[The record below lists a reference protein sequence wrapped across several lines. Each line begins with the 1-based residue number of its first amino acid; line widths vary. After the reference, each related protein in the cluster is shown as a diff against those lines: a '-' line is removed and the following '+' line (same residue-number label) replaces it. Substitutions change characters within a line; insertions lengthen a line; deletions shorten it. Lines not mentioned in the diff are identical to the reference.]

1 MVTVGINGFGRI
13 GKMVFRILHERGVEV
28 ALINDLIGGKS
39 LAYLLKYDSVYG
51 RFPGEI
57 NWTDDHLIVDGKKIL
72 ISTVRDP
79 AKLEWDRAGVDVVV
93 ESTGVLGHRPDAEKH
108 LQAGARKVIITA
120 HAKEPDIEIV
130 LGVNEDAYDPEKHH
144 ILSNASCTTNSV
156 APVMKVLDEAFGVE
170 AALLTSIHSFTS
182 SQRLLDTTHKTDPR
196 RGRAATMN
204 IVPTTTGAA
213 RATGAVL
220 PQLKGIF
227 EGLAFRIPTPTGS
240 ISDITINLKRTAS
253 VDEINAVLKRAA
265 EEGPM
270 KGILAYTEEPIVLT
284 DIVGDPHSA
293 IVDGGLTKTLG
304 RMAKVFSWYD
314 NEWGYSNRV
323 ADLVELVAEGL

>member
-1 MVTVGINGFGRI
+1 MTTVGINGFGRI
-13 GKMVFRILHERGVEV
+13 GKMVFRILHERGVRV
-28 ALINDLIGGKS
+28 GLINDLIGGKS

-57 NWTDDHLIVDGKKIL
+57 SWTDDHLIVDGRKIL
-72 ISTVRDP
+72 VSTVRDP
-79 AKLEWDRAGVDVVV
+79 AKLDWGAVGADVVV
-93 ESTGVLGHRPDAEKH
+93 ESTGVLGHRADAEKH

-120 HAKEPDIEIV
+120 HAKQPDLEIV
-130 LGVNEDAYDPEKHH
+130 LGVNEGQYDPAKHH

-156 APVMKVLDEAFGVE
+156 APVMKVLDESFGVE
-170 AALLTSIHSFTS
+170 AALLTTVHSFTS
-182 SQRLLDTTHKTDPR
+182 SQRLLDTTHKKDPR
-196 RGRAATMN
+196 RGRAAAIN

-213 RATGAVL
+213 KATAAVL
-220 PQLKGIF
+220 PQLDGIF

-240 ISDITINLKRTAS
+240 ISDITVNLKREAS
-253 VDEINAVLKRAA
+253 PKEINAALKSAA
-265 EEGPM
+265 EGPM
-270 KGILAYTEEPIVLT
+270 KGVLAYTEEPIVLT
-284 DIVGDPHSA
+284 DIVGDPHSG

-323 ADLVELVAEGL
+323 ADLVQLVAGAI

>member
-13 GKMVFRILHERGVEV
+13 GKMVFRILHERGVKV

-51 RFPGEI
+51 RFPGDI
-57 NWTDDHLIVDGKKIL
+57 SWTDDHLIVDGRKIL
-72 ISTVRDP
+72 VSTVRDP

-93 ESTGVLGHRPDAEKH
+93 ESTGVLGHRADAVKH

-120 HAKEPDIEIV
+120 HARQPDVEIV
-130 LGVNEDAYDPEKHH
+130 LGVNDAHYDPASHH

-156 APVMKVLDEAFGVE
+156 APVMKVLDEVFGVE
-170 AALLTSIHSFTS
+170 AAFLTTIHSFTS
-182 SQRLLDTTHKTDPR
+182 SQRLLDTTHKKDPR
-196 RGRAATMN
+196 RGRAAAIN

-213 RATGAVL
+213 KATSTVL
-220 PQLKGIF
+220 PQLEGIF

-240 ISDITINLKRTAS
+240 ISDITVNLKREAS
-253 VDEINAVLKRAA
+253 PDEINGALKTAA
-265 EEGPM
+265 EGPM

-293 IVDGGLTKTLG
+293 IVDAGLTKTMG

>member
-1 MVTVGINGFGRI
+1 MATVGINGFGRI
-13 GKMVFRILHERGVEV
+13 GKMVFRILHERGVNV

-51 RFPGEI
+51 RFAGEI
-57 NWTDDHLIVDGKKIL
+57 SWTDDHLIVDGKKIL
-72 ISTVRDP
+72 VSTVRDP
-79 AKLEWDRAGVDVVV
+79 AKLDWGRAGVDVVV
-93 ESTGVLGHRPDAEKH
+93 ESTGVLGHRADAVKH

-120 HAKEPDIEIV
+120 HARQPDVEIV
-130 LGVNEDAYDPEKHH
+130 LGVNEDHYDPASHH

-156 APVMKVLDEAFGVE
+156 APVMKVLDEVFGVD
-170 AALLTSIHSFTS
+170 AAFLTTIHSFTS
-182 SQRLLDTTHKTDPR
+182 SQRLLDTTHKKDPR
-196 RGRAATMN
+196 RGRAAAIN

-213 RATGAVL
+213 RATSAVL

-240 ISDITINLKRTAS
+240 ISDITVNLKREAS
-253 VDEINAVLKRAA
+253 PDAINGALRDAA
-265 EEGPM
+265 EGLM

-284 DIVGDPHSA
+284 DIVGDSHSA
-293 IVDGGLTKTLG
+293 IVDGGLTKTMG
-304 RMAKVFSWYD
+304 TMAKVFSWYD

-323 ADLVELVAEGL
+323 ADLVEMVAAKL